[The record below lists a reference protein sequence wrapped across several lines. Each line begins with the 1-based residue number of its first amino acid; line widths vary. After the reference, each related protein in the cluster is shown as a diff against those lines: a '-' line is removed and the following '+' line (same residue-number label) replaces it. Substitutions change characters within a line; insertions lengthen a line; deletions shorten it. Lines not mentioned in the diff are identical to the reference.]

1 MNMKKY
7 LTFVVPC
14 YNSQAYMRRCVDSLL
29 TGGDDVEILIV
40 NDGSTD
46 QTGRIAQE
54 YAERFPGIVRAIQ
67 KENGGH
73 GSGVNA
79 GLALAQGIYFKV
91 VDSDDWL
98 DQDAYMR
105 LLMELRTY
113 CGESCSDTESEEK
126 ADVNQIT
133 KLACGTEPE
142 KETGTKRETSL
153 YPDMIVCNYVYNHL
167 YEGTTRSMGYQNVFP
182 EGRLFGWDEIG
193 HFRPSQY
200 LVMHALIF
208 RTELLRKVGVK
219 LPEHTFYVD
228 NLFACQPLPS
238 VKWIRYMDI
247 DLYQYF
253 LGREDQSVNER
264 VLMSRI
270 DQQIRVTKLVSECV
284 DLEAVKQEHPKLAA
298 YLCRNISVM
307 LSISSVHLLLI
318 GTEEAYQKREELWQE
333 IRRMNSMLYY
343 RLRFTA
349 LSGFTYLPGRLG
361 GLLTIGG
368 YRAAKRIYQ
377 FQ

>member
-1 MNMKKY
+1 MRKY
-7 LTFVVPC
+7 LSFVVPC
-14 YNSQAYMRRCVDSLL
+14 YNSQAYMRKCVDSLL
-29 TGGDDVEILIV
+29 AGGDDVEIIIV

-46 QTGRIAQE
+46 DTGKIARE
-54 YAERFPGIVRAIQ
+54 YAEQFPGIVRAVQ

-79 GLALAQGIYFKV
+79 GLALARGIYFKV

-98 DQDAYMR
+98 DEDAYME
-105 LLMELRTY
+105 LLSEIKFYGGEAGDCKSRASCEL
-113 CGESCSDTESEEK
+113 GIQEE
-126 ADVNQIT
+126 ADVEVHEESD
-133 KLACGTEPE
+133 AFVD
-142 KETGTKRETSL
+142 ETI
-153 YPDMIVCNYVYNHL
+153 PDMIVCNYVYNHF

-182 EGRLFGWDEIG
+182 QDRLFGWNEIG

-228 NLFACQPLPS
+228 NLFASQPLPS
-238 VKWIRYMDI
+238 VKRIRYLDI

-270 DQQIRVTKLVSECV
+270 DQQIKVTKMVSECV
-284 DLEAVKQEHPKLAA
+284 DLEAVKRDYPKLAV

-307 LSISSVHLLLI
+307 LAISSIHLLLI
-318 GTEEAYQKREELWQE
+318 GTDEAYRKREELWQE
-333 IRRMNSMLYY
+333 IRRMNPMLYY
-343 RLRFTA
+343 RLRFAA
-349 LSGFTYLPGRLG
+349 LSGFTYLPGKLG

>member
-1 MNMKKY
+1 MKKY
-7 LTFVVPC
+7 LSFVVPC
-14 YNSQAYMRRCVDSLL
+14 YNSQAYMRKCVDSLL
-29 TGGDDVEILIV
+29 AGGDEVEIIIV

-46 QTGRIAQE
+46 DTGKIAGE
-54 YAERFPGIVRAIQ
+54 YARRFPGIVRAVQ

-98 DQDAYMR
+98 DEDAYMD
-105 LLMELRTY
+105 LLSELRTY
-113 CGESCSDTESEEK
+113 CGKTAGDGSDMK
-126 ADVNQIT
+126 AET
-133 KLACGTEPE
+133 KTALI
-142 KETGTKRETSL
+142 
-153 YPDMIVCNYVYNHL
+153 PDMIVCNYVYNHF

-182 EGRLFGWDEIG
+182 RGRLFGWNEIR

-208 RTELLRKVGVK
+208 RTELLRAVGLK

-238 VKWIRYMDI
+238 VKRIRYMDI

-270 DQQIRVTKLVSECV
+270 DQQIRVTKMVSECV
-284 DLEAVKQEHPKLAA
+284 DLEAVKRTYPKLAV

-307 LSISSVHLLLI
+307 LAISSVHLLLI
-318 GTEEAYQKREELWQE
+318 GTDEAYRKREELWQE
-333 IRRMNSMLYY
+333 IRRMNPMLYY
-343 RLRFTA
+343 RLRFGT
-349 LSGFTYLPGRLG
+349 LSGFTYLPGKLG

>member
-1 MNMKKY
+1 MRKY
-7 LTFVVPC
+7 LSFVVPC
-14 YNSQAYMRRCVDSLL
+14 YNSQAYMRKCVDSLL
-29 TGGDDVEILIV
+29 AGGDDVEIIIV

-46 QTGRIAQE
+46 HTGEIARE
-54 YAERFPGIVRAIQ
+54 YAEKFPGIVRAVQ

-98 DQDAYMR
+98 DEEAYME
-105 LLMELRTY
+105 LLSEIKFY
-113 CGESCSDTESEEK
+113 CDESAVLIDKT
-126 ADVNQIT
+126 I
-133 KLACGTEPE
+133 
-142 KETGTKRETSL
+142 
-153 YPDMIVCNYVYNHL
+153 PDMIVCNYVYNHF

-182 EGRLFGWDEIG
+182 QGRLFGWNEIG

-208 RTELLRKVGVK
+208 RTALLRKVGVK

-228 NLFACQPLPS
+228 NLFACQPLPQ
-238 VKWIRYMDI
+238 VKRIRYMDI

-270 DQQIRVTKLVSECV
+270 DQQIRVTKMVSECV
-284 DLEAVKQEHPKLAA
+284 DLEAVKREYPKLAV

-307 LSISSVHLLLI
+307 LAISSIHLLLI
-318 GTEEAYQKREELWQE
+318 GTDEAYRKREDLWQD
-333 IRRMNSMLYY
+333 IRQMNPMLYY
-343 RLRFTA
+343 RLRFGT
-349 LSGFTYLPGRLG
+349 LSGFTYLPGKLG